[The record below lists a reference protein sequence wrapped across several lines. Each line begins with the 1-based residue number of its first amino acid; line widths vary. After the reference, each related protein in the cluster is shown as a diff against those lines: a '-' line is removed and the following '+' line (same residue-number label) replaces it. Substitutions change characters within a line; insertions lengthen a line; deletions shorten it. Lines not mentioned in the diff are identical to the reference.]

1 MEDVSRLVSSALMA
15 LSGVASV
22 SGNLLLLL
30 ALLLNK
36 QLRTD
41 TLGLTLSSSLSD
53 LALGLSVMPLG
64 AYNGLSCPAGCR
76 REGAACQGG
85 AFVFT
90 LLQTSSISSFAW
102 VTGARFTEVC
112 WALSSGSVWTPRRSW
127 LLVLLLWTSC
137 SLLAALPLLGWGSYS
152 YSRSRFLCCPTFSPD
167 NSCFVAVWMLA
178 GVVLPLVATCALQGY
193 VVHVARRQARR
204 GTFVCNQLH
213 CFYVPANNFLR
224 SSMVMLAVLGE
235 FIHASELLASC

>member
-30 ALLLNK
+30 TLLLNK

-53 LALGLSVMPLG
+53 LALGLSIIPLG

-76 REGAACQGG
+76 REGPACQGS
-85 AFVFT
+85 AFVFI

-102 VTGARFTEVC
+102 VTVARFTEVC
-112 WALSSGSVWTPRRSW
+112 LALSSSSVWTPRRSW
-127 LLVLLLWTSC
+127 LLVLLLWVFC
-137 SLLAALPLLGWGSYS
+137 SLLAALPLLGLGSYS
-152 YSRSRFLCCPTFSPD
+152 YSQSRFLCCPTFSPD
-167 NSCFVAVWMLA
+167 NSCFVAVWILA
-178 GVVLPLVATCALQGY
+178 GVALPVAATCSLQGY
-193 VVHVARRQARR
+193 MVHVARKQARR
-204 GTFVCNQLH
+204 GTFACNQLH

-235 FIHASELLASC
+235 FIHTS

>member
-1 MEDVSRLVSSALMA
+1 MEDVTRLVSGALMA

-36 QLRTD
+36 RLRTA
-41 TLGLTLSSSLSD
+41 TLGLTLSSSVSE
-53 LALGLSVMPLG
+53 LALGLLVMPLG

-76 REGAACQGG
+76 REGPACQGG
-85 AFVFT
+85 AFAFT
-90 LLQTSSISSFAW
+90 LLQTASICSFAW
-102 VTGARFTEVC
+102 LTGARFTEVC
-112 WALSSGSVWTPRRSW
+112 WALSSGGVWTPGRSW
-127 LLVLLLWTSC
+127 LLVLLLWTCC

-152 YSRSRFLCCPTFSPD
+152 YSPSRFLCCPTFSPD
-167 NSCFVAVWMLA
+167 NRCFVAAWMLA
-178 GVVLPLVATCALQGY
+178 GVTLPLAATCALQGC

-213 CFYVPANNFLR
+213 CFHVPASNFLR

-235 FIHASELLASC
+235 FFRAS